1 MGKHLLN
8 YRQYGTSGDHDK
20 STPVIILHGFL
31 GSMDNLSPT
40 ARKLAESRWV
50 VAADLRNHGRS
61 FHDPIITYSLMAE
74 DVLELMTHLNIDKAI
89 VLGHS
94 MGGKVA
100 MQLALMAPEKIAAVV
115 VGDIAPVDYLPGHD
129 NVLAAIK
136 HYNPAE
142 SFSRTDAD
150 KLFSRYVEEPA
161 VRQLLIKNLMRN
173 EGGQFVWRINAD
185 ALLSNYDNIKAAPDF
200 KVGTGKG
207 FDKPVLFVKGSE
219 SEYLLAEHKPVIDR
233 YFPQASLKVLTGTGH
248 WLHAEKPDA
257 FNGIVER
264 FLKTVE

>member
-1 MGKHLLN
+1 MDKHLLN
-8 YRQYGTSGDHDK
+8 HRQYGTSGEGV
-20 STPVIILHGFL
+20 PVIILHGFL

-61 FHDPIITYSLMAE
+61 FHDPIMTYSLMAE
-74 DVLELMTHLNIDKAI
+74 DVLGLMAHLNIDKVI

-100 MQLALMAPEKIAAVV
+100 MQLALMAPEKVSAVV
-115 VGDIAPVDYLPGHD
+115 VGDIAPVDYPSSHD

-142 SFSRTDAD
+142 SLSRTDAD
-150 KLFSRYVEEPA
+150 KLFGRFVEEPA

-173 EGGQFVWRINAD
+173 EEGQFVWRINAE
-185 ALLSNYDNIKAAPDF
+185 ALLSNYDNIKVAPDF
-200 KVGTGKG
+200 EVGTGKG

-219 SEYLLAEHKPVIDR
+219 SEYLLTEHKPIIDR

-264 FLKTVE
+264 FIKAIQ